1 MSTAAAHKKRMGL
14 PAKMGIGL
22 AAGVAAG
29 LIWQNVPGL
38 DHTWFKP
45 FGDVFIRLIRMLV
58 VPLVFVSLVGGA
70 ASMGNAAKLGRI
82 ATKTIVYYVLTTA
95 VAVGLGLMFAN
106 IFNPGT
112 GLDLVTEGLKAKQV
126 TPPNMI
132 DTLLNIVPKNPV
144 GAMADGNLLQI
155 LFFAVAFGFSISALG
170 EAGKPLA
177 RFFDVCTQAMIK
189 LTAMVMELA
198 PYGVFALIAYTVGH
212 YGLSILL
219 PLGKLILSMYVVC
232 AVHVCVVYLAAVRGY
247 GGVRLKDFFT
257 IMTEPLLVA
266 FTTCSSAATLPAN
279 LLAARRLGAPKNIAS
294 FTIPLGTTLNMDG
307 AAIYLGIAAVFVS
320 QVFGIELSM
329 SQQMTILLM
338 AVLASIGS
346 VGVPGSALIVMTMVF
361 TQVGIPMEGIAL
373 VAGVDRVLDMA
384 RTTLNVMGDA
394 TGAVVVSKSEGELA
408 PAESDISLEELESRA
423 EAA

>member
-1 MSTAAAHKKRMGL
+1 MSAEINGKKKMGL

-22 AAGVAAG
+22 AAGVIAG
-29 LIWQNVPGL
+29 IIWQNVPGL
-38 DHTWFKP
+38 DHAWFKP
-45 FGDVFIRLIRMLV
+45 FGDIFIRLIRMLV
-58 VPLVFVSLVGGA
+58 VPLVFASLVAGA

-95 VAVGLGLMFAN
+95 VAVGLGLLFAN
-106 IFNPGT
+106 MFNPGV
-112 GLDLVTEGLKAKQV
+112 GLDLSTEGLKAKQV
-126 TPPNMI
+126 TPPGMI
-132 DTLLNIVPKNPV
+132 DTLLNIVPKNPM
-144 GAMADGNLLQI
+144 GALADGKLLQI
-155 LFFAVAFGFSISALG
+155 LFFAVAFGFAISALG
-170 EAGKPLA
+170 EKGKPLA
-177 RFFDVCTQAMIK
+177 QFFDMVTQAMIK
-189 LTAMVMELA
+189 LTGMVMELA

-219 PLGKLILSMYVVC
+219 PLGKLILAMYIVC
-232 AVHVCVVYLAAVRGY
+232 VIHICVVYLAAVRGY
-247 GGVRLKDFFT
+247 GGIRLKDFFK

-266 FTTCSSAATLPAN
+266 FTTCSSAAALPVN
-279 LLAARRLGAPKNIAS
+279 LLAVRRLGAPKNIAS

-320 QVFGIELSM
+320 QVFGIDLSM
-329 SQQMTILLM
+329 GQQLTILMM

-384 RTTLNVMGDA
+384 RTTLNVLGDA

-408 PAESDISLEELESRA
+408 RTNSDITLEELEQQG